1 MIILLLEQ
9 CAGTFTAMGTA
20 TALFFSDSSQVR
32 MVMLVVMFFK
42 EAVGLC
48 FLLCLTEVYAFLF
61 GVVWFV

>member
-1 MIILLLEQ
+1 
-9 CAGTFTAMGTA
+9 
-20 TALFFSDSSQVR
+20 

-48 FLLCLTEVYAFLF
+48 FLLCLTEMYAFLF